1 MAVAEN
7 GLWNGAFS
15 VVLKKGRQDVEKTL
29 KRWGPGLTHGF
40 INTGWQKRSQVPD
53 NEEGVAIFFK
63 AIWWQGKQKW
73 HSADEWAEFDLAF
86 WPLTIN
92 LTCYFIKNY
101 SSATHIWLWI
111 FTIPFTFFF
120 FFEYMVQE
128 DKCLCCIQQRGGNM
142 GSSEEE
148 KKLRKRGESN
158 KTNSHKMVY
167 TCNSELSGI
176 FFMGLTKI
184 ATGNNWWP
192 HTPGLE
198 ETPRRVGWAPSPPA
212 SPARLCSPPPPAPK
226 GIKWILMNPSPMVCA
241 GKDFGANHYRKERT
255 LGPGHRAVF
264 IVDQGHPCKH

>member
-1 MAVAEN
+1 MAVGEN

-29 KRWGPGLTHGF
+29 KRWGPGLTYGF

-128 DKCLCCIQQRGGNM
+128 DKCLCCIQQRGGNT
-142 GSSEEE
+142 GSSEEG
-148 KKLRKRGESN
+148 KKTE
-158 KTNSHKMVY
+158 
-167 TCNSELSGI
+167 
-176 FFMGLTKI
+176 
-184 ATGNNWWP
+184 
-192 HTPGLE
+192 
-198 ETPRRVGWAPSPPA
+198 
-212 SPARLCSPPPPAPK
+212 
-226 GIKWILMNPSPMVCA
+226 
-241 GKDFGANHYRKERT
+241 KER
-255 LGPGHRAVF
+255 RE
-264 IVDQGHPCKH
+264 

>member
-1 MAVAEN
+1 
-7 GLWNGAFS
+7 
-15 VVLKKGRQDVEKTL
+15 
-29 KRWGPGLTHGF
+29 
-40 INTGWQKRSQVPD
+40 
-53 NEEGVAIFFK
+53 
-63 AIWWQGKQKW
+63 
-73 HSADEWAEFDLAF
+73 
-86 WPLTIN
+86 
-92 LTCYFIKNY
+92 
-101 SSATHIWLWI
+101 
-111 FTIPFTFFF
+111 
-120 FFEYMVQE
+120 MVQE